1 MSDDGKAY
9 ISVDELIAKI
19 RKYHPDDDMELV
31 RRAYA
36 FAEHAHANQ
45 KRKSGDPY
53 FCHPCA
59 VAVILSDLMLDATTI
74 AAGLLHDCVEDVDGV
89 TTQVI
94 GEQFGQEIELL
105 VDGVTKLSQ
114 LNFSSREEAQAET
127 LRKMFLAMAKDIRVV
142 LIKLADRLHNMRTLK
157 FQKPERQIPI
167 ARETLDIYAPLAH
180 RLGVYTI
187 KWELEDL
194 SLRYLDPEGFY
205 ELVRL
210 VGMKRAE
217 REQLVAQVTQE
228 LKAKLY
234 EAGIHRCEID
244 GRPKHFY
251 SIYKKMKSQ
260 NKTFD
265 QINDLIAV
273 RVLVNTTTECYH
285 ALGVVHTIWP
295 QVPGRFKDYISVPKA
310 NMYQSLHTTVVN
322 QGRPFEV
329 QIRTFEMHRIA
340 EYGIAA
346 HWRYKEGKAADE
358 LDKKLSWLRRILDWQ
373 TDARDPSDFGEMLK
387 FDLFADEVLVFT
399 PKGDVVSLPR
409 GATPLD
415 FAYRIHSAVGNRCI
429 GAKVNHRIVPLT
441 AQLETGDFVEVMT
454 SASSHGPSRDW
465 LNIVKTSEAKA
476 KIRAWL
482 KKEERDQNIV
492 HGRDM
497 LEHEAKRLGYSLP
510 ALTKPDL
517 IETLYKRYSVQS
529 ADDIYAMVGFGGLS
543 TQQVLNRLIEEYKK
557 THKAE
562 EPALIPEAKPEEAA
576 PKRAPSSVVQRR
588 DRQGRIGHA
597 GALRQVLQPA
607 ARRQDH
613 RLHHPRP
620 RRIRPSRRLRQPE
633 GRGRGAG
640 SPDRGGMGGPVR
652 RLHLRGRDQ
661 DSRLRPHRPAGRAV
675 GDVRLSG
682 DSGQRHLGPR
692 RQEPDLHLQRVHRH
706 QEHPAAQQAA
716 ARHRPHSRRHRRQP
730 RGLTV
735 ASSQRRTSIHAL
747 RHSAGHSRV
756 RHRGGRAGFRNRKR
770 LSGARGRGGRRRRE
784 RRSLLRRQDRRSAR
798 L

>member
-373 TDARDPSDFGEMLK
+373 TDARDPSDFGELLK

-415 FAYRIHSAVGNRCI
+415 FAYRIHSAIGNRCI

-576 PKRAPSSVVQRR
+576 PKHVPSSSSNGVTVKGESGMLVRFAKCCNPLPG
-588 DRQGRIGHA
+588 DKIIGY
-597 GALRQVLQPA
+597 VT
-607 ARRQDH
+607 
-613 RLHHPRP
+613 
-620 RRIRPSRRLRQPE
+620 
-633 GRGRGAG
+633 RGRGVSVHRADCVSLKDEG
-640 SPDRGGMGGPVR
+640 VEPDRLIEVEWEGQSADSTYEAEIKILAYDRTGLLAELSVMFASQEIPVSAISAHAAKNQTYIFNVSIVIKSTQQ
-652 RLHLRGRDQ
+652 LNKLLRDIARI
-661 DSRLRPHRPAGRAV
+661 P
-675 GDVRLSG
+675 DVIDVS
-682 DSGQRHLGPR
+682 
-692 RQEPDLHLQRVHRH
+692 
-706 QEHPAAQQAA
+706 
-716 ARHRPHSRRHRRQP
+716 
-730 RGLTV
+730 
-735 ASSQRRTSIHAL
+735 
-747 RHSAGHSRV
+747 
-756 RHRGGRAGFRNRKR
+756 RAG
-770 LSGARGRGGRRRRE
+770 
-784 RRSLLRRQDRRSAR
+784 
-798 L
+798 